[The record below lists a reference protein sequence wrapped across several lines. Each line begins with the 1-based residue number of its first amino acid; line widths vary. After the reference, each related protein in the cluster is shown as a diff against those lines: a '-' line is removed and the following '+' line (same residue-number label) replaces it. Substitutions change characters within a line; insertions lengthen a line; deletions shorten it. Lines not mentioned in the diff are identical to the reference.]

1 MSSRILDVYIIET
14 PLSQR
19 SAPLIKLLSSEPR
32 VNLVRISAKM
42 VASDRDISD
51 FGIKVNYK
59 VFPLLEGR
67 LLSHGE
73 IGCAQSHNEARSLLA
88 ESTNG
93 GVILEDDARILD
105 LDSFI
110 KISTDFLNQNRNS
123 KRILSL
129 TGMSQINAVN
139 KKKDKSPAHKWMRTY
154 GHSPLAVANA
164 ITPMAACDLLNSNQ
178 PIKYVA
184 DWPYSKSKFYS
195 VKVPVVCHG
204 DETTESLIDASG
216 SRKSTTKGNLLFFVY
231 SFLSYIT
238 TRNKQLGIRP
248 YFNRIVVL
256 RFSYRFN
263 TFLSAIR
270 KIITWQTK

>member
-1 MSSRILDVYIIET
+1 MSSRTLDVYIIET

-32 VNLVRISAKM
+32 IHLVRISAKM

-105 LDSFI
+105 LESFI

-129 TGMSQINAVN
+129 TGMSQINTVN
-139 KKKDKSPAHKWMRTY
+139 KKKSNIPAHKWMRTY
-154 GHSPLAVANA
+154 GHTPLAVANA
-164 ITPMAACDLLNSNQ
+164 ITPMAASDLLKSNQ

-184 DWPYSKSKFYS
+184 DWPYSKAKFYS

-204 DETTESLIDASG
+204 DETTESLIDATG
-216 SRKSTTKGNLLFFVY
+216 SRKNITNENLLFFVY
-231 SFLSYIT
+231 SFLSYFT
-238 TRNKQLGIRP
+238 TRDKQLGIRP
-248 YFNRIVVL
+248 YFNWMVVL
-256 RFSYRFN
+256 RFSHRFN
-263 TFLSAIR
+263 TFLSVIR
-270 KIITWQTK
+270 KIST

>member
-1 MSSRILDVYIIET
+1 MRRRILDVYVIET
-14 PLSQR
+14 PLSRR
-19 SAPLIKLLSSEPR
+19 SAPLIKLLSSEAR
-32 VNLVRISAKM
+32 INLFRISAKM
-42 VASDRDISD
+42 VSSDCDISD

-73 IGCAQSHNEARSLLA
+73 IGCAQSHNDARSLLA
-88 ESTNG
+88 ESTYG

-105 LDSFI
+105 LDSFVE
-110 KISTDFLNQNRNS
+110 ISIDFLNQNRHS

-129 TGMSQINAVN
+129 TGISQINKLN
-139 KKKDKSPAHKWMRTY
+139 RKKDKSPTYKWIRVY

-164 ITPMAACDLLNSNQ
+164 ITPMAASDLYNSNQ

-195 VKVPVVCHG
+195 VKVPVVSHG
-204 DETTESLIDASG
+204 DETTGSLIDPSG
-216 SRKSTTKGNLLFFVY
+216 SRRRVTKGNFRFFIY
-231 SFLSYIT
+231 SFLSYLAT
-238 TRNKQLGIRP
+238 GNKQLGIRP

-256 RFSYRFN
+256 RFSHRFN
-263 TFLSAIR
+263 TFLSTIR
-270 KIITWQTK
+270 KIST

>member
-32 VNLVRISAKM
+32 INLVRISAKM
-42 VASDRDISD
+42 VASDRDILD

-73 IGCAQSHNEARSLLA
+73 IGCAQSHNEARSFLA

-93 GVILEDDARILD
+93 GVILEDDARISD

-110 KISTDFLNQNRNS
+110 KISIDFLNQNRHS

-129 TGMSQINAVN
+129 TGMPQINKVN
-139 KKKDKSPAHKWMRTY
+139 KKKDKSPAHKWIRIY
-154 GHSPLAVANA
+154 GHTPLAVANA
-164 ITPMAACDLLNSNQ
+164 ITPMAASDLCNSNE

-195 VKVPVVCHG
+195 VKVPVVYHG

-216 SRKSTTKGNLLFFVY
+216 SRKSINKGNLLFFLY
-231 SFLSYIT
+231 SFLSYLT

-248 YFNRIVVL
+248 YFNWIVVL
-256 RFSYRFN
+256 RFSHRFN
-263 TFLSAIR
+263 TFLSTVR
-270 KIITWQTK
+270 KIYT

>member
-1 MSSRILDVYIIET
+1 MSSRNLDVYIIET

-32 VNLVRISAKM
+32 INLVRISAKM
-42 VASDRDISD
+42 VASDRDILD

-73 IGCAQSHNEARSLLA
+73 IGCAHSHNEARSLLA
-88 ESTNG
+88 ESMNG

-105 LDSFI
+105 LDSLI
-110 KISTDFLNQNRNS
+110 KISTDFLNQNKNS

-129 TGMSQINAVN
+129 TGMSQITPVN
-139 KKKDKSPAHKWMRTY
+139 KNKYDSRNNKWVRTY
-154 GHSPLAVANA
+154 GHSPLAVANVM
-164 ITPMAACDLLNSNQ
+164 TPMAAGDLLNSNQ

-195 VKVPVVCHG
+195 VKVPIVYHG

-216 SRKSTTKGNLLFFVY
+216 SRTRVTKRRLLFFVY
-231 SFLSYIT
+231 SFLGYLT
-238 TRNKQLGIRP
+238 TWNKQLGVRQ
-248 YFNRIVVL
+248 YLNWIVVL
-256 RFSYRFN
+256 PFLHRIN
-263 TFLSAIR
+263 TFLFAIR
-270 KIITWQTK
+270 KIST

>member
-1 MSSRILDVYIIET
+1 MRSRILDVYIIET

-32 VNLVRISAKM
+32 INLFRISAKM

-59 VFPLLEGR
+59 VFPILEGR

-110 KISTDFLNQNRNS
+110 NVSSSFLNQNRNS

-129 TGMSQINAVN
+129 TGISQINAVN
-139 KKKDKSPAHKWMRTY
+139 KKKDKGPANQWMRTY
-154 GHSPLAVANA
+154 GHTPLAVANA
-164 ITPMAACDLLNSNQ
+164 ITPMAASDLFKSNQ

-204 DETTESLIDASG
+204 DETTASLIEASG
-216 SRKSTTKGNLLFFVY
+216 SRQSITNRNLLFYVY
-231 SFLSYIT
+231 SFLSYFT
-238 TRNKQLGIRP
+238 TRNKQLGVRP
-248 YFNRIVVL
+248 YFNWIVVQ
-256 RFSYRFN
+256 RFSHRFN
-263 TFLSAIR
+263 IFLSAIR
-270 KIITWQTK
+270 KIST